1 MDTANIKHIVKLILA
16 DVSSKQYPCINDQ
29 HILERDLEVDSLD
42 MVEIIMDCEKK
53 LDLHISD
60 AEVEFAKKWSVE
72 DFVNYIIKQVEIQH

>member
-16 DVSSKQYPCINDQ
+16 DVSGKQYPCINDQ
-29 HILERDLEVDSLD
+29 HILGRDLEVDSLD

>member
-1 MDTANIKHIVKLILA
+1 MDTANIKHIVKLILS
-16 DVSSKQYPCINDQ
+16 DVSGKQYPCINDQ